1 MVFLIPVVV
10 SAQNYSTKDSKA
22 IRSYE
27 NALRAFD
34 SRNDQLTLDFID
46 EALSRDQN
54 FLEPYYLRF
63 EVFSDQGNLAKAES
77 ALEEAQALN
86 PDFFPNSW
94 FFLASAE
101 FSQGK
106 YNEAKPH
113 FEKFLKYKDLNPEM
127 VAHAKKQ
134 LINCD
139 FAEYAI
145 AHPVDFEPK
154 NMGPAI
160 NSPKAEYY
168 PAITADES
176 IFIFTR
182 LDDDKYAYGGKN
194 ENFYVSIKRDD
205 TWFPAFPL
213 SSINSEMN
221 EGAPTISSDGRTLVF
236 TACEVHGNYGPD
248 RKGYGSCDLFI
259 SKLSGGTWDPP
270 INLGA
275 PVNTPYWET
284 QPSLSADG
292 NTLYFVRG
300 KPSRTG
306 VKDQDIYFTKR
317 QEDNSWATPVK
328 VSDKINTPGREES
341 VHIHP
346 DGRTLY
352 FSSNGH
358 PGMGGLDLYVSRL
371 DSAGNWG
378 EPVNLG
384 YPINTFNDENSVL
397 VSPNGKLAYYASNR
411 PGGEGD
417 LDLYSFE
424 LPGKAQA
431 IPVSY
436 VRGRVTDAETKKP
449 LSASL
454 DMANINESSDKTSF
468 MSDGKTGEFLVALTA
483 NSTYAMTVKS
493 PGYLIHSET
502 FTIPEKVPGDGYAVD
517 VELYKIE
524 AGNRVVLK
532 NVFFDLDKDELKP
545 QSKPE
550 LHELALFLKSNP
562 KVVIEVSGYTD
573 NQGDDAHN
581 ADLSQRRAN
590 AVKEYLTDHESI
602 DAARI
607 ETKGYGAANPIASN
621 DTEAG
626 RAQNRRT
633 EFKIISSD

>member
-1 MVFLIPVVV
+1 M

-34 SRNDQLTLDFID
+34 SRNDELTVEFIN
-46 EALSRDQN
+46 EALSRDKN
-54 FLEPYYLRF
+54 FIEPYYLRF
-63 EVFSDQGNLAKAES
+63 EVYSDQGDLVKAES
-77 ALEEAQALN
+77 ALEEAQTFN

-106 YNEAKPH
+106 YDEAKPH
-113 FEKFLKYKDLNPEM
+113 FEKFLTYNDLNPDM
-127 VAHAKKQ
+127 VALSKTQ

-139 FAEYAI
+139 FAKYAL
-145 AHPVDFEPK
+145 AHPVDFDPK

-160 NSPKAEYY
+160 NSPNAEYY
-168 PAITADES
+168 PAITTDES

-182 LDDDKYAYGGKN
+182 LIDDKYSYGGKN
-194 ENFYVSIKRDD
+194 EDFYVSINRDG

-213 SSINSEMN
+213 SAINSEMN

-236 TACEVHGNYGPD
+236 TACEVLGNYGTD

-270 INLGA
+270 VNLGA
-275 PVNTPYWET
+275 PVNSPYWET

-317 QEDNSWATPVK
+317 QDDGTWSTPLR

-358 PGMGGLDLYVSRL
+358 PGMGGLDLFVSRL
-371 DSAGNWG
+371 DSTGNWG
-378 EPVNLG
+378 EPENLG

-411 PGGEGD
+411 AGGEGD

-424 LPGKAQA
+424 LPVQDRAV
-431 IPVSY
+431 PVSF
-436 VRGRVTDAETKKP
+436 VRGRVIDAETKQP
-449 LSASL
+449 VAAAL
-454 DMANINESSDKTSF
+454 DMANINDAGDRNSFSSDAKS
-468 MSDGKTGEFLVALTA
+468 GEFLVALTA
-483 NSTYAMTVKS
+483 NSTYAMTVKAS
-493 PGYLIHSET
+493 GYLIHSET
-502 FTIPEKVPGDGYAVD
+502 FTIPEKVPADGYAVE
-517 VELYKIE
+517 VELHKIE

-532 NVFFDLDKDELKP
+532 NVFFDLDKAELKP

-562 KVVIEVSGYTD
+562 KVVIEVAGYTD

-590 AVKEYLTDHESI
+590 AVKKYLIDQESI
-602 DAARI
+602 DPERI
-607 ETKGYGAANPIASN
+607 EAKGYGAANPIATNGS
-621 DTEAG
+621 EAG

-633 EFKIISSD
+633 EFKIISSN